1 MIYEVIVDI
10 SNSQV
15 DRVFDYRGEGY
26 EIGCRVEVPF
36 GSKRIE
42 GFIAENCLNCAVLC
56 ERNTI
61 CGRWTL

>member
-42 GFIAENCLNCAVLC
+42 GFIVGQKLSL
-56 ERNTI
+56 I
-61 CGRWTL
+61 HI